1 MALQNI
7 VDVLRIGSASG
18 SFDLPFD
25 KMPVTSPIIS
35 NRRICCSSV
44 NKERTLQTIYC
55 YVRGEE
61 GTSVNKYAFGVKAY
75 AGAYLFLCGGHIGQ
89 TNKIISV
96 YSLAFISL
104 SISIQAPNWE
114 NSLAESLQTARM
126 PSKFYNI
133 ITRRAIAYHVNIEH
147 HYDYNTKSQQ

>member
-1 MALQNI
+1 MALQYI

-18 SFDLPFD
+18 AFNLPFD

-44 NKERTLQTIYC
+44 NKERTLQTMYC
-55 YVRGEE
+55 CVRDEE

-96 YSLAFISL
+96 YSLAFISHSPAAFKHRTGEFHPRKVFKRL
-104 SISIQAPNWE
+104 E
-114 NSLAESLQTARM
+114 CLANFT
-126 PSKFYNI
+126 
-133 ITRRAIAYHVNIEH
+133 T
-147 HYDYNTKSQQ
+147 